1 MLWYLCCGTLYS
13 RKYYFY
19 DFFFNKGKYMIVLLI
34 LSLNSCNGN
43 QMHYF
48 VIHCNKYWSRFLTLC
63 SATTVFLRFLK
74 TMLFF
79 LKIFML
85 VNFVYFP
92 INFLIFVD
100 VAQNYI
106 ISLTVLLVLLLHP
119 IVTVVSDSAIIWGLK
134 LTMFQWMDLSP
145 LSG

>member
-1 MLWYLCCGTLYS
+1 
-13 RKYYFY
+13 
-19 DFFFNKGKYMIVLLI
+19 
-34 LSLNSCNGN
+34 
-43 QMHYF
+43 
-48 VIHCNKYWSRFLTLC
+48 
-63 SATTVFLRFLK
+63 
-74 TMLFF
+74 MLFF

-119 IVTVVSDSAIIWGLK
+119 IVTVVSDSAII
-134 LTMFQWMDLSP
+134 
-145 LSG
+145 